1 MFTTSA
7 PRRLVLAGASLLLIT
22 SGCSTKTKATSTTS
36 ETVVVEAAETAG
48 KTDTAPPVEGSTSS
62 ETTETSAAADT
73 ETIAADTPVSVA
85 ATIAGSATSGAAAD
99 PIPLLTGGSQG
110 AWYIRQRVT
119 NGGTPE
125 LPACAKDDELIF
137 DTKGVFIS
145 VISGTQ
151 CNPSEAEVPK
161 GTYNVSADNTV
172 LTFTTPGFSYT
183 GKIIELTEKTMVLEF
198 DLGPGFVIRDSFAKR

>member
-1 MFTTSA
+1 MFTTST
-7 PRRLVLAGASLLLIT
+7 PRRLVLAAASLLLIT
-22 SGCSTKTKATSTTS
+22 SGCGTKTKATSTSS
-36 ETVVVEAAETAG
+36 ETVVAEAAETTG
-48 KTDTAPPVEGSTSS
+48 TTDTAPPLEGSTSS
-62 ETTETSAAADT
+62 ETTASVAADT
-73 ETIAADTPVSVA
+73 ETIAAGDTTVSVA
-85 ATIAGSATSGAAAD
+85 ATVAGSASSGAAAD
-99 PIPLLTGGSQG
+99 PIPLLAGGSQG
-110 AWYIRQRVT
+110 AWYITQRVT

>member
-1 MFTTSA
+1 MFTTPT
-7 PRRLVLAGASLLLIT
+7 PRRLVLATASLLLIA
-22 SGCSTKTKATSTTS
+22 SGCGTTTKATSTTS
-36 ETVVVEAAETAG
+36 ETVVAEAAETTG
-48 KTDTAPPVEGSTSS
+48 TTDTAPPSEGSTSS
-62 ETTETSAAADT
+62 ETTASVAADP

-110 AWYIRQRVT
+110 AWYITQRVT

>member
-1 MFTTSA
+1 MFSTST
-7 PRRLVLAGASLLLIT
+7 PRRLVLATASLLLVT
-22 SGCSTKTKATSTTS
+22 SGCGTTTKATSTTS
-36 ETVVVEAAETAG
+36 ETVVAEAAETTG
-48 KTDTAPPVEGSTSS
+48 TTDTAPPLEGSTSS
-62 ETTETSAAADT
+62 ETTETSTAADT
-73 ETIAADTPVSVA
+73 ETIPAGDTTVSVA
-85 ATIAGSATSGAAAD
+85 ATIAGSATSGAAD

-110 AWYIRQRVT
+110 AWYITQRVT

-161 GTYNVSADNTV
+161 GTYNVSDDKNV